1 MVVMAHLVTTQ
12 QDEAF
17 RPAPAEHVAC
27 KISRID
33 AFFAL
38 AAMSGNDARD
48 EMGICRGACA

>member
-1 MVVMAHLVTTQ
+1 MAHLVTTQ

>member
-12 QDEAF
+12 QGTAF

-27 KISRID
+27 KISRTD
-33 AFFAL
+33 AFFAP